1 MKSIN
6 NVDIE
11 VGNSDIPISIF
22 SAVDKETSFKQMS
35 SCCSASVK
43 YQRVCSECG
52 NVLEFSEIKK
62 AIEVGDE
69 LKEINVE
76 NIKSENGNLKVLGV
90 LEYDS
95 EEDNVFKDGTIWFI
109 GSQTDKR
116 NKAKTKRNLLKY
128 TYLKESLKLA
138 GQSLLCLISVRG
150 KEHIIL
156 LKPYYN
162 AFVGLGIYHFD
173 RIRDVK
179 EIYGEEVEI
188 DKAIVKQMAIS
199 VKEKDRFSVKDIEN
213 NREKLIERELEIG
226 TQAEPK
232 KAELENPI
240 ELVNF

>member
-1 MKSIN
+1 MKSILK
-6 NVDIE
+6 VDIE

-43 YQRVCSECG
+43 YQRVCAECG
-52 NVLEFSEIKK
+52 KILNYSEIKK
-62 AIEVGDE
+62 AIEIGDE
-69 LKEINVE
+69 LKEINPE

-90 LEYDS
+90 LES
-95 EEDNVFKDGTIWFI
+95 EEEEDNVFKDGTVWFI
-109 GSQTDKR
+109 GNQTDKR

-128 TYLKESLKLA
+128 TYLRESLKLSEK
-138 GQSLLCLISVRG
+138 SLLCLISVRG

-156 LKPYYN
+156 LKPYFN

-179 EIYGEEVEI
+179 EIYGEVVEVDKEIVKKMAKSLI
-188 DKAIVKQMAIS
+188 DK
-199 VKEKDRFSVKDIEN
+199 ERFSVKDIEN
-213 NREKLIERELEIG
+213 KREKLIERELETG
-226 TQAEPK
+226 TIEPK

>member
-1 MKSIN
+1 MRAIN

-35 SCCSASVK
+35 SCCSAGVN
-43 YQRVCSECG
+43 YQRVCSDCG
-52 NVLEFSEIKK
+52 KILDYSEIKK

-69 LKEINVE
+69 LKEINPE

-90 LEYDS
+90 LES
-95 EEDNVFKDGTIWFI
+95 EEEEDNVFKDGTIWFI

-116 NKAKTKRNLLKY
+116 NKAKTKRNALKY
-128 TYLKESLKLA
+128 TYLKESLKLS
-138 GQSLLCLISVRG
+138 GKSLLCLISVRG

-156 LKPYYN
+156 LKPYFN

-179 EIYGEEVEI
+179 EIYGEEIEV
-188 DKAIVKQMAIS
+188 DKKIVKQMSIS
-199 VKEKDRFSVKDIEN
+199 IKEKERFSVKDIEN
-213 NREKLIERELEIG
+213 KREKLIERELETG
-226 TQAEPK
+226 TPTETK

>member
-1 MKSIN
+1 MN

-35 SCCSASVK
+35 SCCSAGVS
-43 YQRVCSECG
+43 YQRVCAGCDK
-52 NVLEFSEIKK
+52 VLEYSEIKK

-69 LKEINVE
+69 LKEVNVE

-90 LEYDS
+90 LASED
-95 EEDNVFKDGTIWFI
+95 EEDNVFRDGTIWFV

-116 NKAKTKRNLLKY
+116 NKAKTKRNALKY
-128 TYLKESLKLA
+128 TYLKDSLKLS
-138 GQSLLCLISVRG
+138 GKSLLCLISVRG

-156 LKPYYN
+156 LKPYFD

-179 EIYGEEVEI
+179 EIYGEEVEV
-188 DKAIVKQMAIS
+188 DKKVVKQMAIS
-199 VKEKDRFSVKDIEN
+199 IKEKERFSVKDIEN
-213 NREKLIERELEIG
+213 KREMLIEKELEG
-226 TQAEPK
+226 TPTETK